1 MQRLAE
7 HRFAQ
12 ITSNPYFPSL
22 ARLLPPSAEFGSLSE
37 IVLSGSC
44 PPHPISVSEQ
54 RGRTGHVAHVVVGP
68 NLGCHHCCDILLLW
82 WALQNV
88 ISSEMSRTKATLWSR
103 AKQLLSTCVAAAGK
117 GSCLLASEVGCGEE
131 KHGVRGE
138 SGSVPPLAFVQ
149 SRKSEIITAGNNASF

>member
-44 PPHPISVSEQ
+44 PPPPHLCVWAAGQDWPCSSCCSWSQ
-54 RGRTGHVAHVVVGP
+54 P
-68 NLGCHHCCDILLLW
+68 WCHHCCDILLLW